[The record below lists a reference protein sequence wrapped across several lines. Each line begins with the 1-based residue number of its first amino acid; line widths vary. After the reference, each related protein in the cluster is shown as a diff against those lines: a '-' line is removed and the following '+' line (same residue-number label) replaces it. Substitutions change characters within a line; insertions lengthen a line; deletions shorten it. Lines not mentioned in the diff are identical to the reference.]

1 MRKKLGQL
9 IQKHAKSFYWA
20 SFFLSKECYLNC
32 SYLYD
37 FCRTVDDIVD
47 SGTSLSEKKKQFY
60 KFIEEFKNKNMS
72 NVIIKNMWFVIQS
85 TNINLTIIND
95 FFEGIERDL
104 VVKVNPMSKQEL
116 YTYSYQVAGT
126 VGIMM
131 SKVLNVENE
140 QSFKG
145 AIELGIAMQLTNI
158 ARDVQK
164 DKLLNRAYIAH
175 NFKTIKETIL
185 EADQFYNSSFD
196 YFKYIPL
203 RNRLSILVA
212 RRVYRQIGY
221 EILKLGNIKRY
232 NERKHIYV
240 NCKKKLQQT
249 LLAFLDFIIILFLKY
264 PNSTNIE
271 KDHVLY
277 KHVTLHG
284 KV

>member
-1 MRKKLGQL
+1 
-9 IQKHAKSFYWA
+9 
-20 SFFLSKECYLNC
+20 
-32 SYLYD
+32 
-37 FCRTVDDIVD
+37 
-47 SGTSLSEKKKQFY
+47 
-60 KFIEEFKNKNMS
+60 
-72 NVIIKNMWFVIQS
+72 MWFVIQS
-85 TNINLTIIND
+85 VNINISIIND

-104 VVKVNPMSKQEL
+104 VAQVNPMSKYEL
-116 YTYSYQVAGT
+116 YLYSYQVAGT

-131 SKVLNVENE
+131 SKVLSVDNE

-175 NFKTIKETIL
+175 DFKTIKQTIL
-185 EADQFYNSSFD
+185 EADQFYNSSFH
-196 YFKYIPL
+196 YIKYIPF

-232 NERKHIYV
+232 NESNHIYV
-240 NCKKKLQQT
+240 NWIKKLLQT
-249 LLAFLDFIIILFLKY
+249 CLALLDFIIILFLRY
-264 PNSTNIE
+264 PNSTNIKKE
-271 KDHVLY
+271 HVLY
-277 KHVTLHG
+277 RHVTLHG